1 MSFENLTDENFFLYA
16 VKCYESPNAIG
27 SELKQD
33 LKYFIYVR
41 RLLRRYH
48 QTGELKER
56 LTLNHLVILYNL
68 FGVPATT
75 RLLYYFV
82 RPEDYSVLKTY
93 LLFLGYQPDRVEG
106 IHGLTI
112 HSSDLSVEQTV
123 ADSLRKIRSHG

>member
-1 MSFENLTDENFFLYA
+1 MSFENLTAENVFLYA
-16 VKCYESPNAIG
+16 VKSYDAPNAIG

-41 RLLRRYH
+41 RLLRRYN

-68 FGVPATT
+68 FGVPAAT
-75 RLLYYFV
+75 RLLYYYT

-112 HSSDLSVEQTV
+112 HSSDLPVEQTI
-123 ADSLRKIRSHG
+123 ADALRKIRTHE

>member
-1 MSFENLTDENFFLYA
+1 MLGFENLTAENVFVYA
-16 VKCYESPNAIG
+16 VKAYEKSNYLQ

-68 FGVPATT
+68 FGVPAAT
-75 RLLYYFV
+75 RLLYYYV
-82 RPEDYSVLKTY
+82 RPEDYSVLKTF
-93 LLFLGYQPDRVEG
+93 LLFLGYQPDRIEG

-112 HSSDLSVEQTV
+112 HSSDLSVEQPV
-123 ADSLRKIRSHG
+123 ADALRKIRP

>member
-1 MSFENLTDENFFLYA
+1 MSFENLTAENVFLYA
-16 VKCYESPNAIG
+16 VKQYDAPNAIG

-41 RLLRRYH
+41 RLLRRYN

-68 FGVPATT
+68 FGVPAAT
-75 RLLYYFV
+75 RLLYYYV
-82 RPEDYSVLKTY
+82 RPEDYAVLKTY
-93 LLFLGYQPDRVEG
+93 LLFLGYQPERIEG

-112 HSSDLSVEQTV
+112 HSSDLSIEQPV
-123 ADSLRKIRSHG
+123 ADALRKIRTHG